1 MNRWEGIDNPRLRG
15 RKRPGVHVS
24 SSSRI
29 EGIDNPRLRGRKQKL
44 MILSF
49 HANIQNTDAQADQQ
63 WLEPQE
69 TTQIR

>member
-1 MNRWEGIDNPRLRG
+1 MRSSCKAGLR
-15 RKRPGVHVS
+15 
-24 SSSRI
+24 

-69 TTQIR
+69 TIQIRQLSSDFMSSNNIFDS